1 MWRGVLKSLS
11 ILNQVDELLQPRQH
25 LMTKQ
30 FHIGSAQRGAIS
42 AAQVGLVLVLILVMA
57 AGVVLLTGIWPP
69 EQDQPEPP
77 VVVAAPAPPPEAVA
91 PEIEEPTGPEP
102 PLAPPDPIEEPLP
115 KLEESDDAVR
125 DAVGDIPI
133 GAAGQQYLIPGN
145 IIERSASLI
154 YLMAQGDVPYKLLP
168 VSRPKA
174 AFSISDDGTQVVT
187 DPASFERY
195 DALTQWL
202 QSLDLESLLSSLDWF
217 IPLFREAW
225 SYYGEDPSAFDMAV
239 VMMLDLVIAAPEV
252 DLSEARLIRKE
263 AVWIF
268 EDPAIEAL
276 APIQKQVLRMGPENA
291 QIAKAKAAE
300 ARVLW
305 LSQLAESP

>member
-1 MWRGVLKSLS
+1 
-11 ILNQVDELLQPRQH
+11 
-25 LMTKQ
+25 MTHQ
-30 FHIGSAQRGAIS
+30 LHIGSAQRGAIS
-42 AAQVGLVLVLILVMA
+42 AAQAGLIVVLLLVIA

-69 EQDQPEPP
+69 EEKHASVVTTPPPAPLPAP
-77 VVVAAPAPPPEAVA
+77 VVD
-91 PEIEEPTGPEP
+91 EIEEPTPEP
-102 PLAPPDPIEEPLP
+102 PPAPTEPIEEPLP
-115 KLEESDDAVR
+115 RLEESDDAVR
-125 DAVGDIPI
+125 DALGDIPL
-133 GAAGQQYLIPGN
+133 GTAGQQFLMPGN

-174 AFSISDDGTQVVT
+174 TFPISDDGTQVIT
-187 DPASFERY
+187 DPAGFERY

-202 QSLDLESLLSSLDWF
+202 ESLELKPLLSSLEWF

-225 SYYGEDPSAFDMAV
+225 SYYGEDPAAFDMAV
-239 VMMLDLVIAAPEV
+239 VMTLDLVIATPEV

-268 EDPAIEAL
+268 EDPAIEGL

-291 QIAKAKAAE
+291 EVVKAKAAE
-300 ARVLW
+300 ARGLW
-305 LSQLAESP
+305 LDQLSESM